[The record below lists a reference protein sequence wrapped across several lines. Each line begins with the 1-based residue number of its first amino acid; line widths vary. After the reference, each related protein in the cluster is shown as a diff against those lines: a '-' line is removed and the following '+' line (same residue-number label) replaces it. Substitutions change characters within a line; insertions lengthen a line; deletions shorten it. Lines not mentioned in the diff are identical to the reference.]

1 MLVWLLVYV
10 YMKLIDRKNNLNKK
24 VLHFLVASLVAIFTT
39 GWMRVHLIPWGV
51 EVDGGHYTFM
61 AYYFYQMSPNIPSEM
76 PLFLYSTMTSWVYG
90 LEINQWM
97 ALRWIDLCLA
107 VIASIIFFKVII
119 KESASLPFA
128 FIILISSF
136 LIMNDMVAIDFG
148 FSNSIWA
155 SYIPF
160 FTALLIS
167 QNVNKDNHY
176 VFYFIGGLAALGV
189 LLREPLLSYFI
200 VGGMSILI
208 GYGWRS
214 FLKYS
219 IGAAL
224 LGFPIVGVSLM
235 LRGWDLV
242 GFIHG
247 YSYIGKVVMDFN
259 LLIPD
264 SFTQSG
270 LIMASEFWYGL
281 ILFIISVFYITK
293 NFLSDNKI
301 NLGRFA
307 FWLAI
312 AFVPLIEAGTKLA
325 TPYHFAQ
332 CVPGFVGFIA
342 LTWKHLSFNESK
354 TIQRY
359 SMIFIYLLCFL
370 GVYSKLHLIY
380 NNYHDEK
387 TLKNAYNQL
396 WTDLYRNPE
405 TIKTSNYLISADVI
419 RQLSNKDSTLAVG
432 GVGMGAL
439 YPLTGLLPPTFKLI
453 DLRSLYA
460 SLEFNENQ
468 LVNILREQ
476 RPTIIMPSR
485 QYLVKNYS
493 KLIWGIERLPR
504 AIQRTGLYE
513 LVAII
518 EYNENIEA
526 APISGNIYRLKTFVK
541 EGN

>member
-1 MLVWLLVYV
+1 
-10 YMKLIDRKNNLNKK
+10 MKLIDRKNNLNIK

-51 EVDGGHYTFM
+51 ESDGGTYTFM
-61 AYYFYQMSPNIPSEM
+61 AYYFYQMFPNIPSEM
-76 PLFLYSTMTSWVYG
+76 PLFLYSTITSWVYA

-128 FIILISSF
+128 FIISISSF
-136 LIMNDMVAIDFG
+136 LIMNDIRVIKFG

-155 SYIPF
+155 AYIPF
-160 FTALLIS
+160 FTVLLIS
-167 QNVNKDNHY
+167 QNVTKDNHY

-189 LLREPLLSYFI
+189 LLREPLILYFI
-200 VGGMSILI
+200 VGGGSILI

-224 LGFPIVGVSLM
+224 LGFPIVGAALM

-242 GFIHG
+242 GLIHG
-247 YSYIGKVVMDFN
+247 YSYIAKVVSDFN
-259 LLIPD
+259 LIFLG
-264 SFTQSG
+264 SFIQSG

-354 TIQRY
+354 TIQQY
-359 SMIFIYLLCFL
+359 SMIFIYLLCFF

-380 NNYHDEK
+380 NNYHAEK

-396 WTDLYRNPE
+396 WTDLYRHPE
-405 TIKTSNYLISADVI
+405 TIKTSNYLISAYII
-419 RQLSNKDSTLAVG
+419 RQLSNKDSTLALG
-432 GVGMGAL
+432 GVGMEGL
-439 YPLTGLLPPTFKLI
+439 YPLTGLLPPTYKLVS
-453 DLRSLYA
+453 LRALYA

-468 LVNILREQ
+468 LVNILREW

-485 QYLVKNYS
+485 QYLVKNYN
-493 KLIWGIERLPR
+493 KLIWGIDRLPR

-541 EGN
+541 EEN